1 MKIEYNTYYYKV
13 GGFIFFAFSVLFGF
27 SACIGEDNSDCDT
40 STTAPIRFIYEWTD
54 EIETIPTT
62 GMRVNLFAADDG
74 RDYGREDI
82 PSTGAIIN
90 LPFERMYN
98 GITYS
103 YFSTNAQFRNET
115 SPSSIEAY
123 MRNLTRATYS
133 RAYPYENTVE
143 EPDVLLVDHIAE
155 FTVEDGEEIQT
166 ITMIPEDV
174 VITYTFE
181 VRKVRGAQY
190 ISDTRGGFYGIS
202 ASLFLMNQT
211 LSETPSTVMF
221 YATPDA
227 DTDRIVGSFKTLGV
241 VGDEHRLA
249 IEILYPSDTNGY
261 ILLEWDVHD
270 QVQVSTH
277 IIVEADIDIVPDSET
292 GGGFDATVQEWND
305 VVVPLDM

>member
-13 GGFIFFAFSVLFGF
+13 GGFIFFALSVLFGF

-62 GMRVNLFAADDG
+62 GMRVNLFSADDG

-115 SPSSIEAY
+115 NPSSIEAY

-155 FTVEDGEEIQT
+155 FTVEGGKEIQT

-270 QVQVSTH
+270 QVQVGTH

>member
-115 SPSSIEAY
+115 NPSSIEAY

-155 FTVEDGEEIQT
+155 FTVEGGEEIQT